1 MVVPPEQ
8 EQEQESATEPT
19 DPIDP
24 HISPRIRFGTELR
37 KFRLAAGFSQ
47 RELGNV
53 IHLSVSQLSMIENGH
68 RAPTLA
74 LARRVDKALNIGT
87 TLAGLLDRLNRAEAQ
102 LPRWFRPWLEF
113 EREAETLRIWEAL
126 IVPGLLQTED
136 YARAILSRKPG
147 ATTEQVEDK
156 VTARM
161 ERQEI
166 LKRRMPPML
175 WIVLDEGVL
184 YRPIA
189 DPEVMRGQ
197 CERLLEAG
205 EQLRVSL
212 QILPYT
218 ARNVLGLLGS
228 FTLADLP
235 RETCPVAYID
245 SQSLDDRVTDR
256 ATDMKNLAFRYE
268 AIRADALPRRESL
281 NLIKETMRRW
291 TT

>member
-1 MVVPPEQ
+1 MTSPLEQ
-8 EQEQESATEPT
+8 EPDPTTEATSSP
-19 DPIDP
+19 DPY
-24 HISPRIRFGTELR
+24 ISPRIRFGTEMR

-47 RELGNV
+47 RKLSMTT
-53 IHLSVSQLSMIENGH
+53 HLSISHISMLENGH
-68 RAPTLA
+68 RAPNLELA
-74 LARRVDKALNIGT
+74 AKIDEALGLGT
-87 TLAGLLDRLNRAEAQ
+87 TLTGLLDRLNRAEAQ
-102 LPRWFRPWLEF
+102 LPRWFRPWLDF
-113 EREAETLRIWEAL
+113 EREADSLRIWASL

-147 ATTEQVEDK
+147 ATPEEIEDK
-156 VTARM
+156 VLARM
-161 ERQEI
+161 DRQEI
-166 LKRRMPPML
+166 FGRRMPPML
-175 WIVLDEGVL
+175 WIILDEGVL

-189 DPEVMRGQ
+189 SPEVMRGQ
-197 CERLLEAG
+197 FERLLDAG
-205 EQLRVSL
+205 EQMRVSL
-212 QILPYT
+212 QILPYA

-235 RETCPVAYID
+235 RSNSPVAYLD

-256 ATDMKNLAFRYE
+256 PVDMKNLVFRYD